1 MALTDFGNRPN
12 FEMSLALHSV
22 FFFQSLAV
30 WNLENRSYG
39 INSGRKSYR
48 RNQREKER
56 ERATKKAYVACKKDP
71 LLKPEDDSLMIT
83 NERSNN
89 MSVKQTVVSDY
100 TQH

>member
-22 FFFQSLAV
+22 FFQSLAV

-39 INSGRKSYR
+39 INSDRKSYR
-48 RNQREKER
+48 RNQRERER

-71 LLKPEDDSLMIT
+71 LLKLEDDSLMIT

-89 MSVKQTVVSDY
+89 MSVKQTVVSDH

>member
-1 MALTDFGNRPN
+1 MALTDFGIRPN
-12 FEMSLALHSV
+12 FERSLAC

-39 INSGRKSYR
+39 INSDRKSYR
-48 RNQREKER
+48 RNQRER
-56 ERATKKAYVACKKDP
+56 ERATKKAYDACKKDP

-89 MSVKQTVVSDY
+89 MSVKQTVASDHK
-100 TQH
+100 QH

>member
-22 FFFQSLAV
+22 FFFRV
-30 WNLENRSYG
+30 WQFGTLRTGHTASTQVGNHTVET
-39 INSGRKSYR
+39 
-48 RNQREKER
+48 RERER